1 MKNLTPITRKEM
13 FMAKAAGQDVAP
25 PEPITRE
32 EMFLADIA
40 EHEEGQGGGGGSGG
54 AFIVEYTIEESGGE
68 YTVTNASHTF
78 AEIKQA
84 IADEKI
90 IIARQIFA
98 EGIFSDYPMADYNE
112 SSNTVRFGATAIA
125 PVEGTTDVV
134 ASTISLTHGYNENAD
149 VYEFSVGIFTL
160 ATSNG

>member
-1 MKNLTPITRKEM
+1 MNNLT
-13 FMAKAAGQDVAP
+13 
-25 PEPITRE
+25 PITRE

-40 EHEEGQGGGGGSGG
+40 EAKGGGSGG

-68 YTVTNASHTF
+68 LTVTNASHTY

-84 IADEKI
+84 IADGKI
-90 IIARQIFA
+90 VVARQVVD
-98 EGIFSDYPMADYNE
+98 EGIFSDYPMVDYID

-134 ASTISLTHGYNENAD
+134 ASTVSLTHGYNENAD
-149 VYEFSVGIFTL
+149 VYEFSVGFFTL
-160 ATSNG
+160 ATANG